1 MPNYSLQINSRFRP
15 FSFQEM
21 LAPWQLYG
29 QAYKEVEDAYSALG
43 MQAGTVET
51 MLNRELDKDAYN
63 QYQGYMQGLQDQAAI
78 IAKEGLSPEVRN
90 TLLNMRKRYSQE
102 IIPIQKAAER
112 REKLAEEQRKLGN
125 SMIFDID
132 AANTGLN
139 AFMENPSLNYRS
151 IDRKDLYSRA
161 VNDFGQLANDLASY
175 GKGKPVDKFTN
186 TFITDYGITRTQAA
200 EFADAI
206 RNGNIDNTNH
216 VLRAIYNNLYNS
228 TGVNGWNNAD
238 AEREVQNTILEGVA
252 AAIGKSTVSP
262 MTNQEAIENA
272 RYQRELDL
280 LKERAKTAGK
290 QGNGNGNNNSDDLRF
305 KTRNIRTSDYD
316 TRAPGMISTLDN
328 LIVNIERTNQAVAS
342 GNTMR
347 RGTMM
352 QRMINQTPNSS
363 PGYNSRD
370 FESLRREFDAN
381 GVRYSIQDR
390 GNGVRA
396 FAFEDVNDLRSL
408 RNYYAD
414 RNQYDTYRASQY
426 YRVID
431 PSQYTSVSAIL
442 SGLSTDN
449 SLPNYA
455 VGYGDNGFGLV
466 KGDNFNFTDASKVS
480 YAEVVTDVD
489 GMDYLFAKVDGQDVI
504 VPMVDID
511 PTWRSQSDAVKTSLQ
526 RYQEAI
532 NNGYTTIELD
542 NGTTIP
548 IIDRIDSIINNKL
561 DAMQLSALQTS
572 KTESQTVKD

>member
-1 MPNYSLQINSRFRP
+1 MPNYGLVINSRFRP
-15 FSFQEM
+15 FSYAEM
-21 LAPWQLYG
+21 LAPVQQQTEAHQALEEAYG
-29 QAYKEVEDAYSALG
+29 ALG
-43 MQAGTVET
+43 TQAGTIES
-51 MLNRELDKDAYN
+51 MLNRELDRDAYN
-63 QYQGYMQGLQDQAAI
+63 QYQGYMKGLQEQADI
-78 IAKEGLSPEVRN
+78 LAKEGLSPSVRN
-90 TLLNMRKRYSQE
+90 SLMNMRQRYGQE

-175 GKGKPVDKFTN
+175 GKGQAVDRFTN

-206 RNGNIDNTNH
+206 RNGNIDNTNP

-238 AEREVQNTILEGVA
+238 AERAVQNTILEGVA

-262 MTNQEAIENA
+262 MTNQEAVENA
-272 RYQRELDL
+272 RYQRELAL
-280 LKERAKTAGK
+280 LQERARIAGQ
-290 QGNGNGNNNSDDLRF
+290 QGNGKGNNGSGDLRF

-352 QRMINQTPNSS
+352 QHMVNQTPNSS
-363 PGYNSRD
+363 SGYNSRD

-381 GVRYSIQDR
+381 GVRYSVQDR
-390 GNGVRA
+390 GNGTRA
-396 FAFEDVNDLRSL
+396 FVFEDINDLRNL

-431 PSQYTSVSAIL
+431 PSQYTGVSAIL

-466 KGDNFNFTDASKVS
+466 KGDNINFTDDSKVS
-480 YAEVVTDVD
+480 YAEVVTDAG

-504 VPMVDID
+504 IPMVDID
-511 PTWRSQSDAVKTSLQ
+511 PTWRSQSDAVRTSLQ

-548 IIDRIDSIINNKL
+548 IADRIDAIINDKL
-561 DAMQLSALQTS
+561 NAMQLSALQTS